1 MTRTAREIDPIPS
14 TISRACCEKRY
25 KRNYAA
31 NIQRYKQEDM
41 IDEKSSEQW
50 RLQRRY
56 PRVSGRLFHHKIAVI
71 FGFLLQLIATS
82 VVIEAASLR
91 GGEDKSHY
99 EKVHNGQSMQNLV
112 SIDEEG
118 PSLLS
123 AALTGHTS
131 GDQEDHVDVYFRRTQ
146 TAIPTLQVFR
156 VKLAFRMLYV
166 DVATSDALSNGR
178 QKDPVV
184 HRLCSAVNM
193 QVS

>member
-1 MTRTAREIDPIPS
+1 MVG
-14 TISRACCEKRY
+14 
-25 KRNYAA
+25 
-31 NIQRYKQEDM
+31 
-41 IDEKSSEQW
+41 EKSSEQW

-56 PRVSGRLFHHKIAVI
+56 PRVSGRLFHHNVAVV
-71 FGFLLQLIATS
+71 FGFLLQLFATS
-82 VVIEAASLR
+82 VVIDAASLR

-99 EKVHNGQSMQNLV
+99 KKLHNDQSKQSIV
-112 SIDEEG
+112 SVNEEG

-123 AALTGHTS
+123 TALTGHTS
-131 GDQEDHVDVYFRRTQ
+131 GDQEDIVDVYFRRTQ
-146 TAIPTLQVFR
+146 TAIPTLQIFR

-166 DVATSDALSNGR
+166 DEATSDALSNGS

>member
-1 MTRTAREIDPIPS
+1 MVG
-14 TISRACCEKRY
+14 
-25 KRNYAA
+25 
-31 NIQRYKQEDM
+31 
-41 IDEKSSEQW
+41 EKSSEQW

-56 PRVSGRLFHHKIAVI
+56 PRVSGRLFHRNVAVV

-91 GGEDKSHY
+91 GEDKSHY
-99 EKVHNGQSMQNLV
+99 EKVHNDQSRQNLV
-112 SIDEEG
+112 SINDEG

-123 AALTGHTS
+123 TALTGHTS

-146 TAIPTLQVFR
+146 TAIPTLQIFK

-166 DVATSDALSNGR
+166 DEATSDALSNGS

-184 HRLCSAVNM
+184 HRLCSAVNV